1 MRSTIAPRALMLAR
15 CTAFGTNM
23 FIKSLFQLDLAPR
36 KQSVLDVARVV
47 SARDRLDR
55 IGPTP
60 GTVQTS
66 IVEIFIVI

>member
-1 MRSTIAPRALMLAR
+1 MRSTIALRALMLGR
-15 CTAFGTNM
+15 CTAFDTKM
-23 FIKSLFQLDLAPR
+23 FTKSLFQLDLAPR

-60 GTVQTS
+60 GKVQTS
-66 IVEIFIVI
+66 IVEIFIVT